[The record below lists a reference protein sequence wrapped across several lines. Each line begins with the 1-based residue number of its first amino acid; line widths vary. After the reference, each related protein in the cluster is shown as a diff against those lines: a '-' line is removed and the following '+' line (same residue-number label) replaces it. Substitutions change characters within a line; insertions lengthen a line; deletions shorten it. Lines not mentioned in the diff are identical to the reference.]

1 MTSTTTKAIGQA
13 LLGFFFLVI
22 AYWLGVIG
30 TDAYTQWTYGPEG
43 YGLYEIRHTRPI
55 AGIIFGIMGVL
66 TLIFGPIG
74 VFMEKGEE
82 NKKKKLV
89 DKYKK

>member
-13 LLGFFFLVI
+13 LLGVFFLAI
-22 AYWLGVIG
+22 AYYFGVVG
-30 TDAYTQWTYGPEG
+30 YTTTTDF
-43 YGLYEIRHTRPI
+43 GLYEVRHTYPI
-55 AGIIFGIMGVL
+55 AGIIFGIMGLL

-82 NKKKKLV
+82 NKKKKLI

>member
-13 LLGFFFLVI
+13 LLGLFFLAA
-22 AYWLGVIG
+22 AYYFGVVG
-30 TDAYTQWTYGPEG
+30 YTTTTAF
-43 YGLYEIRHTRPI
+43 GLYEVRHTYPI
-55 AGIIFGIMGVL
+55 AGIIFGIIGIL

-82 NKKKKLV
+82 NKKKELI